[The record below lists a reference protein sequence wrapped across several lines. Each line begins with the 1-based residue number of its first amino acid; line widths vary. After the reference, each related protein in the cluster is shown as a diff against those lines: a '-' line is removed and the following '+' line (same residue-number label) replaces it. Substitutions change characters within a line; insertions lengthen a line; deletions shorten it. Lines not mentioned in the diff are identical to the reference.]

1 MENRGD
7 EGAETGDELAGD
19 KVGGG
24 VDKEDDEQVGGL
36 GYGDGWRTGR
46 TS

>member
-24 VDKEDDEQVGGL
+24 DD
-36 GYGDGWRTGR
+36 DDDD
-46 TS
+46 